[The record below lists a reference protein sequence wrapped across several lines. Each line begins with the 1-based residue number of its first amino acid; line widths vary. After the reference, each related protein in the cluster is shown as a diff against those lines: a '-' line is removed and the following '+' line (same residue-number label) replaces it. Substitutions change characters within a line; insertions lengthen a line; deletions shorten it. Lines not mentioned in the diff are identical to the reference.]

1 MGMVSLHPKK
11 LVRVLVF
18 IAVGL
23 LVLNVLSYVP
33 MLRGTR
39 DAPVHM
45 LNMDGEQNLPAL
57 FSTAMLWI
65 CAMLTAFI
73 AASQT
78 LRSERWKWG
87 VLAATFL
94 FLGTDEAVSLHER
107 LSGSVHGA
115 LDSLGLFGFAWILP
129 YALVLVV
136 FLLVYAKFWWG
147 LPADTR
153 KWIAFGGFLFV
164 AGALGCETVGYLWLK
179 ANGSGMVYH
188 LEIAAE
194 ELLEMAGTIVLIHA
208 FANHVA
214 KHLPESGLRIGSR

>member
-1 MGMVSLHPKK
+1 MGMVFLHPKK
-11 LVRVLVF
+11 LVRVLVLF
-18 IAVGL
+18 VVGL

-78 LRSERWKWG
+78 LRSERRKWG
-87 VLAATFL
+87 VLSATFL

-129 YALVLVV
+129 YAL
-136 FLLVYAKFWWG
+136 A
-147 LPADTR
+147 
-153 KWIAFGGFLFV
+153 
-164 AGALGCETVGYLWLK
+164 
-179 ANGSGMVYH
+179 
-188 LEIAAE
+188 IAAKSGWIWCHAAAFSTI
-194 ELLEMAGTIVLIHA
+194 LTSFSGKSAVLARALSPAGIL
-208 FANHVA
+208 
-214 KHLPESGLRIGSR
+214 SG